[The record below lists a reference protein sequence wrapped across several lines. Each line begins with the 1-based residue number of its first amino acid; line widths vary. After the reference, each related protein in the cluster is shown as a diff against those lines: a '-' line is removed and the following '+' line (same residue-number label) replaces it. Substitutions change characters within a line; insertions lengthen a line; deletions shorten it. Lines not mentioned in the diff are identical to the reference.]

1 MPYGVKSCL
10 LNSPYIDNHKP
21 ITTHKGLDTYM
32 VKNFYNNADVLDVAV
47 GSFSGMAGLD
57 LKNKVQVERQGT
69 TFAVSTV
76 FPYLSLTRFLS
87 KGMGF
92 SECVNRLQG
101 LSPELSKPIKVI
113 LPSSQASQLS
123 GLTRVSALG
132 GAEHELGHI
141 IIDMGGTYLPNES
154 ELKTRGV
161 KAVIEQF
168 QSHPKHDVLKTVLH
182 TWVNVLADVR
192 LERFMGAIYEPT
204 RSRFHAVQTWVHDLE
219 SQGRSSGKFDLGGAI
234 MCIVRDLGKGWTNP
248 LQQAVLKEYQ
258 SLYPQ
263 AWQLAQTTKAI
274 WSKVIP
280 SASATESDVA
290 SSVHL
295 PLVVAMQL
303 LIALADVIEKQ
314 EQQKGD
320 GQSGD
325 DDDSQGGDD
334 DNQGDDQ
341 GGDKKGKEKDGQGQ
355 GDDDKGKGQGQGD
368 KDKDG
373 KDKDGQ
379 GDKDGKGGD
388 REQGKGHGKKGGKLG
403 LEDLLKGQALDPS
416 SAMAEAVKRGESK
429 VNHKV
434 YYDNVMKE
442 KIVKF

>member
-1 MPYGVKSCL
+1 
-10 LNSPYIDNHKP
+10 
-21 ITTHKGLDTYM
+21 M

-141 IIDMGGTYLPNES
+141 IIDMGGSYLPSES
-154 ELKTRGV
+154 ELVSRGV

-248 LQQAVLKEYQ
+248 MQQAVLKEYQ
-258 SLYPQ
+258 TLYPQ

-280 SASATESDVA
+280 SSSATESDVA

-320 GQSGD
+320 GQKG
-325 DDDSQGGDD
+325 DDDSQGDD
-334 DNQGDDQ
+334 QGDDQ
-341 GGDKKGKEKDGQGQ
+341 GDGQKGDGQGDEGKDKKDGQG
-355 GDDDKGKGQGQGD
+355 KGQGDEG
-368 KDKDG
+368 KDK
-373 KDKDGQ
+373 KDGQ
-379 GDKDGKGGD
+379 GGNDDKDKG
-388 REQGKGHGKKGGKLG
+388 QGKGQGKKGGKLG
-403 LEDLLKGQALDPS
+403 LEDLLKGEALDPS

-434 YYDNVMKE
+434 YYDNVMRE